1 MENADLRPGPVL
13 LKGKFILAALVC
25 LLSAFSFCP
34 SLYAQDSLKKFF
46 IPGIYQHNF
55 ISAINGKP
63 YRITI
68 ALPVGYSSLDSIRYP
83 TLYLLDGDPN
93 LPLAA
98 LIQRNLTYDHEVPDI
113 ILVGIGYQ
121 VEDFLASRP
130 YRTLDYTPTRD
141 LRIDS
146 IMTANHHM
154 VMVSG
159 GSQNFL
165 QVLKKEIIPFVDRN
179 YKTNT
184 DRGIAGHSFGGL
196 FTAYTLF
203 QAPEL
208 FNRYLISS
216 PSLDWGNNEIFREET
231 RFYNLGNRVLSAR
244 IFICAGSL
252 EPDPM
257 IPDIEKLVGILK
269 KKNYK
274 GMDISEL
281 VFDKETHL
289 SVIPLAISK
298 GLRVIY
304 KGLDGQ

>member
-1 MENADLRPGPVL
+1 MENSDLRPGPVL
-13 LKGKFILAALVC
+13 IKMKFILTALVC
-25 LLSAFSFCP
+25 LISAFSFFP
-34 SLYAQDSLKKFF
+34 SLYAQDSLKEFF
-46 IPGIYQHNF
+46 IRGIYQHNF
-55 ISAINGKP
+55 ISAFNGKP

-68 ALPVGYSSLDSIRYP
+68 ALPFGYSSLDTTKYP

-98 LIQRNLTYDHEVPDI
+98 LIQRNMTYDHEVPNI

-121 VEDFLASRP
+121 VEDFLTSRP

-159 GSQNFL
+159 GSQKFL
-165 QVLKKEIIPFVDRN
+165 QVLKEEIIPFINRN

-196 FTAYTLF
+196 FTVYTLF

-216 PSLDWGNNEIFREET
+216 PSLDWDNDEVFREEA
-231 RFYNLGNRVLSAR
+231 RFFNLGNRALSAR

-269 KKNYK
+269 KRNYK
-274 GMDISEL
+274 GVDISEQ
-281 VFDKETHL
+281 VFDNETHL
-289 SVIPLAISK
+289 SVMPFAISK
-298 GLRVIY
+298 GLRAIY
-304 KGLDGQ
+304 RGLDGQ